1 MNYTKRIN
9 SYGSELWSFNAAGV
23 SYKNDD
29 GTDRQ
34 EIIDRLHCGAEYNC
48 RLERYAYQGE
58 SAYHIVIND
67 QTVGNVPKNIAKTF
81 GVKDDA
87 GYWPIIVSAGIHG
100 GPDVGCEVE
109 DDEPWYYGIH
119 LKVKLVSPTEQK
131 IRQLSIDGEWSAYE
145 ELSVGFAPD
154 EDEQPDASEETNAID
169 NSAAHRAQ
177 NVRER
182 PLWIRVLAI
191 ACFAFILVG
200 AISNLLKRVPHVSKE
215 PSGERLNTSN
225 VEEYAPDLKLTQ
237 EDQATSA
244 NITTPDTDNLY
255 YTEEEQAEAAAAY
268 YESIGGNPYAEEEIE
283 SDATEDTSDQA
294 AHSYILNTNTKVFHT
309 HGCSSADRIKDKNR
323 STATGTRDEM
333 ISKGYSPCGKCHP

>member
-9 SYGSELWSFNAAGV
+9 CYGSELWSFNAAGV

-29 GTDRQ
+29 GTNRQ

-48 RLERYAYQGE
+48 HLERYVYQGE

-87 GYWPIIVSAGIHG
+87 GYWPVIVSAGIHG
-100 GPDVGCEVE
+100 GPDVGCEFE

-154 EDEQPDASEETNAID
+154 EDAQPDISEETNAID
-169 NSAAHRAQ
+169 SNAAHRAQ
-177 NVRER
+177 NIRQR
-182 PLWIRVLAI
+182 PGWIKALAI
-191 ACFAFILVG
+191 VCFACILAG
-200 AISNLLKRVPHVSKE
+200 AISNLLGRLPHVSKE
-215 PSGERLNTSN
+215 PSGTRLNEN
-225 VEEYAPDLKLTQ
+225 NAAEYAPDIEL
-237 EDQATSA
+237 
-244 NITTPDTDNLY
+244 P
-255 YTEEEQAEAAAAY
+255 QAE
-268 YESIGGNPYAEEEIE
+268 NIE
-283 SDATEDTSDQA
+283 YTIDVHE
-294 AHSYILNTNTKVFHT
+294 KVFHIA
-309 HGCSSADRIKDKNR
+309 GCSLVNQIKDTDR
-323 STATGTRDEM
+323 MLATVSRDE
-333 ISKGYSPCGKCHP
+333 IIAKGYTPCEECHP

>member
-1 MNYTKRIN
+1 MSRKKSLIPGFSLNRALGITAAKQRIARATGIPTTKAGRKRKMQRH
-9 SYGSELWSFNAAGV
+9 LWTAVAAGTCAAV
-23 SYKNDD
+23 SNSD
-29 GTDRQ
+29 TAQ
-34 EIIDRLHCGAEYNC
+34 
-48 RLERYAYQGE
+48 
-58 SAYHIVIND
+58 
-67 QTVGNVPKNIAKTF
+67 
-81 GVKDDA
+81 
-87 GYWPIIVSAGIHG
+87 
-100 GPDVGCEVE
+100 
-109 DDEPWYYGIH
+109 
-119 LKVKLVSPTEQK
+119 QK
-131 IRQLSIDGEWSAYE
+131 
-145 ELSVGFAPD
+145 
-154 EDEQPDASEETNAID
+154 D
-169 NSAAHRAQ
+169 NSAQ
-177 NVRER
+177 KVRER

-191 ACFAFILVG
+191 VCFAFILIG

-237 EDQATSA
+237 ENQSA
-244 NITTPDTDNLY
+244 SADTVTPDTGDLY